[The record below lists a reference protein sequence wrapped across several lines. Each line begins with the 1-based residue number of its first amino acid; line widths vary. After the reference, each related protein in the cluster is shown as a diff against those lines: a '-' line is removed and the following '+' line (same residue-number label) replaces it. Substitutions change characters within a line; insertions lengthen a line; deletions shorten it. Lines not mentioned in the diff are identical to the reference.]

1 MTETMPHDHAIDL
14 ELRVLEGEQRGAR
27 TTIDATQ
34 AFVISNSLS
43 SDVVLRG
50 KAAAAFDV
58 SIRLRSDKTRLHL
71 WIRSGEVGVD
81 GRIHRSGARFDV
93 LLYTPLHIGGS
104 VIALGRPGNPA
115 WADLDDAARP
125 TPAQAHMAQ
134 AHTAPAAEA
143 AAAPAGEG
151 TQAAAASPSDKPGW
165 PAQLPRR
172 LLLAGA
178 TLGLVSSAALVFA
191 YAISPGAQTP
201 AQKAERIEADLRAAG
216 FAAVSVRADDGG
228 RGWLVSGYLDTATER
243 ARLEQHLARLAT
255 PVRLSLW
262 VNDSLASAVENV
274 FRVNG
279 AAAKAQAVGPG
290 IVAVSTQTADLELLH
305 RIQATARRDVPG
317 LAELRLSN
325 SQPRPTA
332 PPVRVVDDPGKRIAS
347 IVPGRTP
354 FVVTVDGTRYFEG
367 ALLPTGHRVVE
378 IREREVLLD
387 LNGLSTPLRF

>member
-34 AFVISNSLS
+34 AFVISNTLS

-115 WADLDDAARP
+115 WSDLDDAARAN
-125 TPAQAHMAQ
+125 PAQAATPQ
-134 AHTAPAAEA
+134 AAEA
-143 AAAPAGEG
+143 APATSAGAPTQATAAP
-151 TQAAAASPSDKPGW
+151 PSARPAW
-165 PAQLPRR
+165 SAQLPRR

>member
-34 AFVISNSLS
+34 AFVISNTLS

-50 KAAAAFDV
+50 KTAAAFDV

-115 WADLDDAARP
+115 WSDLDSA
-125 TPAQAHMAQ
+125 AQAAPGQ
-134 AHTAPAAEA
+134 ADTAPAAEA
-143 AAAPAGEG
+143 APGP
-151 TQAAAASPSDKPGW
+151 AAAITRTAAAGPADKPGW
-165 PAQLPRR
+165 SAQLPRR
-172 LLLAGA
+172 LLLTGA

-191 YAISPGAQTP
+191 YAISPGAQSP
-201 AQKAERIEADLRAAG
+201 AQKAERIEADLKAAG

-279 AAAKAQAVGPG
+279 AAAQAHAVGPG
-290 IVAVSTQTADLELLH
+290 IVSVSTQTSDLELLQ